1 MAKYKKNI
9 IQSRDEYTRYYSGFR
24 GVDFNSDA
32 ADVDATRM
40 AYAKNVYRDWHS
52 EQGGAIETVPGYRK
66 LYELGGEK
74 SANGLHHWQTS
85 DGSHRVA
92 VHHGDALHVFDHGDR
107 DSLDLRATHNGLN
120 DHHSVSFLH
129 HNRLYILDGKNY
141 MRMDEQNEYRELTHV
156 KDSAYIPISY
166 ADGEPYEQRN
176 MLTDRFIN
184 RYNLVNLSDYLVES
198 RGAFT
203 FEYDADTLTATV
215 TGFAPEA
222 TLEEQKILVLPES
235 TIHEGKTYTVTAV
248 DEYGFINNPTI
259 ERVYIS
265 RTIESIGSGAF
276 SGCNSLNYVDTG
288 YSTTVTGESEIKQNS
303 LKNIGSSAF
312 SNCPKL
318 YMVCLFTNATE
329 LTVGAGAF
337 SGGDGDH
344 GNYTYNTNAKYFV
357 LGSNVKGAK
366 PASSELANIY
376 SNLPFISKDKSLSI
390 NLFYLGGKTTDT
402 NNSLYYVQKAIQE
415 KVQIGEGTVSG
426 TVYENV
432 EIAAYEYN
440 GSFSTASI
448 PYEKNCT
455 VAAQAGG
462 AIYSSSGGH
471 VTLSGPSCIVLRREV
486 DGQVRNGAI
495 ICFYNLDREIGT
507 LEYRFTIYDPCL
519 ELKDLT
525 VDGASIL
532 DNPNYL
538 VSTDPNSEGYIGHVL
553 VNIATRDLLPEGAV
567 LEIHGRGVEGKFR
580 TVKNY
585 VNAIDGN
592 SDYKGTA
599 VEAIC
604 GCTICASFDGR
615 IFLSGNP
622 NLPNTVFYSQR
633 DLTGYNNPEYFGVLN
648 FINDGVSNSPVVAM
662 MATSSVLCVLKGDT
676 VQEGSIYYHTGA
688 DTGDDIVPRIYPS
701 TQGLAGLGCLGACCN
716 FYDDPV
722 FISRR
727 GLEAV
732 GKEQVNLERS
742 IEHRSFN
749 VDVKLTAEDLKTARM
764 AEWLGYLVILVGGR
778 IYLADSRQIF
788 THKTGVANYEWYYV
802 DPVGVWNSDR
812 ERYFTL
818 TEDTTVRGTDGV
830 YYKLSE
836 LYVDQWGRNK
846 FYFDTDRRYVDD
858 GSYVTKDA
866 WVVEDTGGMTM
877 SRAVTRI
884 KCIQDEE
891 SHYIPVDTVGERAGG
906 TFVPATEILCVEDVL
921 YMLAGDTLLCF
932 NTDKRGKSV
941 DINGEEVEVDPDAI
955 HRSYYTFCGHRYE
968 SGFSTKSDNCD
979 IPHLTKQTRRNSF
992 VIRVKSMGG
1001 SRIKAR
1007 GKAERG
1013 EYSEWVELSATSN
1026 DFDTSAIAFDNF
1038 TTIGRDTHMCI
1049 LREMFRKWYEKQI
1062 YFYSDEY
1069 QAPIGIYTAAFRY
1082 SIQGRIRV

>member
-52 EQGGAIETVPGYRK
+52 EQGGAIETIPGYRK
-66 LYELGGEK
+66 LYTSISGN
-74 SANGLHHWQTS
+74 ANGLHRLRKS
-85 DGSHRVA
+85 DGKDHII
-92 VHHGDALHVFDHGDR
+92 VHVGSSLYSFEHEER
-107 DSLDLRATHNGLN
+107 DDLNLKSQWLGVN
-120 DHHSVSFLH
+120 DHRSVSFLH
-129 HNRLYILDGKNY
+129 HNRLYLLDGKNY
-141 MRMDEQNEYRELTHV
+141 LRIDENGSFTHV
-156 KDSAYIPISY
+156 KDKAYIPISY
-166 ADGEPYEQRN
+166 SDGEPYEQRN
-176 MLTDRFIN
+176 MLTDKFIN

-203 FEYDADTLTATV
+203 FEYDAATLTAAV
-215 TGFAPEA
+215 TGFTQEA

-235 TIHEGKTYTVTAV
+235 TIHEGKTYTVTSV
-248 DEYGFINNPTI
+248 DQYSFMNNPNI

-265 RTIESIGSGAF
+265 RSIESIGTGAF

-288 YSTTVTGESEIKQNS
+288 YSVAITGESEIKQNS
-303 LKNIGSSAF
+303 LSSIGSSAF

-318 YMVCLFTNATE
+318 YMVCLFSNASE

-344 GNYTYNTNAKYFV
+344 GNYTYNKNAKYF
-357 LGSNVKGAK
+357 LMGANVKGAK
-366 PASSELANIY
+366 PTSTELANIY
-376 SNLPFISKDKSLSI
+376 SNLPFIGKDKSLYI
-390 NLFYLGGKTTDT
+390 NLFYIGGKTTDT
-402 NNSLYYVQKAIQE
+402 NNSLYYVQKAIE
-415 KVQIGEGTVSG
+415 ENAQIGEGTVSG

-432 EIAAYEYN
+432 EIEAYEYN

-471 VTLSGPSCIVLRREV
+471 VTISGPSCIVLNREV
-486 DGQVRNGAI
+486 DGQVRTGAV
-495 ICFYNLDREIGT
+495 ICFYNLDREIGA
-507 LEYRFTIYDPCL
+507 LEYRFTVYDPCL

-525 VDGASIL
+525 VDGTSIL

-553 VNIATRDLLPEGAV
+553 VNIDTKDLLPEGAV

-604 GCTICASFDGR
+604 ECTLCASYDGR

-662 MATSSVLCVLKGDT
+662 MSTSSVLCVLKGDT

-764 AEWLGYLVILVGGR
+764 AEWLGYLVILAGGHM
-778 IYLADSRQIF
+778 YLADSRQIF
-788 THKTGVANYEWYYV
+788 THKTGVANYEWYYI
-802 DPVGVWNSDR
+802 DPVGYWKNDR

-818 TEDTTVRGTDGV
+818 TEDMLIEAGGK
-830 YYKLSE
+830 YYPLSKLQIYGPEGIRFLTIDSE
-836 LYVDQWGRNK
+836 RKYE
-846 FYFDTDRRYVDD
+846 DD
-858 GSYVTKDA
+858 GFIYTATSADYAEELPDGTGVGTSIKMNIKYIVT
-866 WVVEDTGGMTM
+866 EDF
-877 SRAVTRI
+877 R
-884 KCIQDEE
+884 
-891 SHYIPVDTVGERAGG
+891 YIPVDTVGERGGG
-906 TFVPATEILCVEDVL
+906 TFVPATELLCVEDVL
-921 YMLAGDTLLCF
+921 YMLAGGTLLCF